1 MCDPPAA
8 DPSGESPLLLLL
20 LSSSAAA
27 AGVLANALLLRRVC
41 VDSSSP
47 VASHVVVLQLLASST
62 WTAYSAC
69 AREVPLGVVSVANVV
84 LHATSAWLLRRRS
97 RRGADR
103 DHAHRSSGRR
113 HHHHH
118 HHHLSP
124 PPPSSS
130 RAHPAVI
137 AGFVLGDDSTDSLPS
152 LPPPS
157 PSAA

>member
-97 RRGADR
+97 RRGAD
-103 DHAHRSSGRR
+103 HAHRSGRC
-113 HHHHH
+113 HHHH

-124 PPPSSS
+124 PPPSS